1 MEFSPIFLHVMNL
14 AIWLALSYYNL
25 VMLQEEIE
33 KRLVEILGPKTEAD
47 NAKPMKKKKEKPT
60 KVEVC

>member
-1 MEFSPIFLHVMNL
+1 MACTKL
-14 AIWLALSYYNL
+14 
-25 VMLQEEIE
+25 LQFVQEKIE

-47 NAKPMKKKKEKPT
+47 NAKPMKKNEKPV

>member
-1 MEFSPIFLHVMNL
+1 MNFT
-14 AIWLALSYYNL
+14 IWLALTYYNL

-47 NAKPMKKKKEKPT
+47 NAKPMKKKKEKPV

>member
-1 MEFSPIFLHVMNL
+1 MNL

-25 VMLQEEIE
+25 VMLHEEIE

>member
-1 MEFSPIFLHVMNL
+1 MNFT
-14 AIWLALSYYNL
+14 IWLALTYYNL
-25 VMLQEEIE
+25 IMLQEEIE

-47 NAKPMKKKKEKPT
+47 NAKPMKKKEKPV